1 MLDYKLSQRSAM
13 PSVDR
18 EAGKPNKSAFLCS
31 YWQQVG
37 QMKTLHG
44 VARFPQLTRL
54 AKCVLALPVSN
65 ADTESVQYGK
75 ENCDRLSH

>member
-1 MLDYKLSQRSAM
+1 M
-13 PSVDR
+13 PVCNIGR
-18 EAGKPNKSAFLCS
+18 AEVIFNHIAGKPAKSAYICS

-44 VARFPQLTRL
+44 VVIISHL

-65 ADTESVQYGK
+65 ADTERVSAQYVK